1 MIIGICGFIGSGK
14 DTVADYL
21 VNFHE
26 FRRESFANTL
36 KDAVAAV
43 FGWGRTMLEGRTKEA
58 REWREQVDPWW
69 AARLDMPTLTPRWVL
84 QYWGTE
90 VCRRAFHDDI
100 WIASLE
106 NKLRTSRDNVVISDC
121 RFPNEIASIRN
132 AGGKIAWVQR
142 GNLPDWYD
150 TAIQANRGHNWAMQD
165 LKMRKIHASETAW
178 VGTEFDAVVDN
189 NGTID
194 QLYNQARSIV
204 SNEVAL
210 LPQHAVFG

>member
-36 KDAVAAV
+36 KDAVASV
-43 FGWGRTMLEGRTKEA
+43 FGWDRTLLEGRTKEA

-69 AARLDMPTLTPRWVL
+69 AERLAMPTLTPRWVL

-90 VCRRAFHDDI
+90 VCRKGFHDDI

-106 NKLRTSRDNVVISDC
+106 NKIRNSKDNVVISDC
-121 RFPNEIASIRN
+121 RFPNEIQSIRD
-132 AGGKIAWVQR
+132 AGGKIIWVQR
-142 GNLPDWYD
+142 GDLPDWYD
-150 TAIQANRGHNWAMQD
+150 VAVKANQGHNYAVQE

-178 VGTEFDAVVDN
+178 VGTDFDVIVDN
-189 NGTID
+189 NSSID
-194 QLYNQARSIV
+194 DLYNQAKLIV
-204 SNEVAL
+204 SNEIAL
-210 LPQHAVFG
+210 TPVNTVLG

>member
-1 MIIGICGFIGSGK
+1 M
-14 DTVADYL
+14 
-21 VNFHE
+21 
-26 FRRESFANTL
+26 
-36 KDAVAAV
+36 
-43 FGWGRTMLEGRTKEA
+43 
-58 REWREQVDPWW
+58 
-69 AARLDMPTLTPRWVL
+69 
-84 QYWGTE
+84 
-90 VCRRAFHDDI
+90 
-100 WIASLE
+100 
-106 NKLRTSRDNVVISDC
+106 ISDC

-204 SNEVAL
+204 SNEISL

>member
-26 FRRESFANTL
+26 FRRESFASTL

-43 FGWGRTMLEGRTKEA
+43 FGWDRTLLEGRTKEA

-69 AARLDMPTLTPRWVL
+69 ATRLDMPTLTPRWVL

-90 VCRRAFHDDI
+90 VCRKGFHDDI

-106 NKLRTSRDNVVISDC
+106 NKLRNSKDNVVISDC
-121 RFPNEIASIRN
+121 RFPNEIQSIRD
-132 AGGKIAWVQR
+132 AGGQIIWVQR
-142 GNLPDWYD
+142 GELPNWYD
-150 TAIQANRGHNWAMQD
+150 TAIAANRGHNWAVQD
-165 LKMRKIHASETAW
+165 LKMRQIHASETAW
-178 VGTEFDAVVDN
+178 VGTDFDSVIDN
-189 NGTID
+189 NKTID
-194 QLYNQARSIV
+194 DLYKQASSLLEDRLV
-204 SNEVAL
+204 SM
-210 LPQHAVFG
+210 